1 MYLYNSATHKKE
13 EFQTHTP
20 NHVEMYTCGP
30 TVYHFAHIG
39 NLRSYIMED
48 VLEKYLRYAGYS
60 VNRVMNIT
68 DVGHLTSDADE
79 GEDKMLKGAKREHK
93 SVMEI
98 AKFYTDAFF
107 SDCRKLN
114 IKRPD
119 VVQPATGLI
128 DDYIKI
134 ITKLLD
140 TGYAYLAGG
149 NVYFDTSKLERYYVF
164 NDHNEED
171 LAVGVREGVE
181 EDTNK
186 RNKNDFV
193 LWFTKSKFEDQ
204 ALKWD
209 SPWGVGYP
217 GWHIECSGISMKY
230 NGEYLDLHCG
240 GIDNAFPHHTNEI
253 AQSESYLGH
262 PWCPQWCHV
271 AHLNTSTGKMSKSKG
286 EFLTVSLLEEKGYD
300 PLAYRFFCL
309 QSHYRKGLVF
319 TWENLDNA
327 AGTYKKLIAKI
338 AALNPAEEPLDET
351 AVAALREKF
360 NKALGNDLNTSLA
373 ITALYDVLKYQTNDA
388 TKRYLLNDFDQVLS
402 LDLVKKADEERRK
415 QASAKATGG
424 DYSIIA
430 EDGTQDA
437 EIEAQIRA
445 RYEAKKAKNFA
456 EADRIRDELKAAGIE
471 VTDVPG
477 GAKWKRV

>member
-1 MYLYNSATHKKE
+1 M
-13 EFQTHTP
+13 
-20 NHVEMYTCGP
+20 
-30 TVYHFAHIG
+30 
-39 NLRSYIMED
+39 
-48 VLEKYLRYAGYS
+48 
-60 VNRVMNIT
+60 
-68 DVGHLTSDADE
+68 
-79 GEDKMLKGAKREHK
+79 
-93 SVMEI
+93 
-98 AKFYTDAFF
+98 
-107 SDCRKLN
+107 
-114 IKRPD
+114 
-119 VVQPATGLI
+119 
-128 DDYIKI
+128 
-134 ITKLLD
+134 
-140 TGYAYLAGG
+140 
-149 NVYFDTSKLERYYVF
+149 
-164 NDHNEED
+164 
-171 LAVGVREGVE
+171 
-181 EDTNK
+181 
-186 RNKNDFV
+186 
-193 LWFTKSKFEDQ
+193 
-204 ALKWD
+204 
-209 SPWGVGYP
+209 
-217 GWHIECSGISMKY
+217 
-230 NGEYLDLHCG
+230 
-240 GIDNAFPHHTNEI
+240 DNAFPHHTTEI

-373 ITALYDVLKYQTNDA
+373 ITTLYDVLKYQTNDA

-477 GAKWKRV
+477 GAKWKRI